1 MYYEKIILYIFIK
14 NSFKNLKQSCNIKLF
29 WTYKLNKNTFLKAI
43 YLLKFVVGLIK
54 EVDFEVRKRYK
65 CLNLIN
71 YQTFKLRKTN

>member
-1 MYYEKIILYIFIK
+1 MTNVLWENNTVL
-14 NSFKNLKQSCNIKLF
+14 NSFINLKQSCNIKLV

-71 YQTFKLRKTN
+71 NQTFKLWKTN